1 MNESCVSISVLG
13 GKGRGWCVCV
23 PVGREWVSECKHM
36 VWLALLLPVFAV
48 G

>member
-1 MNESCVSISVLG
+1 MRAVLAFLCWVARAG
-13 GKGRGWCVCV
+13 DGVCA